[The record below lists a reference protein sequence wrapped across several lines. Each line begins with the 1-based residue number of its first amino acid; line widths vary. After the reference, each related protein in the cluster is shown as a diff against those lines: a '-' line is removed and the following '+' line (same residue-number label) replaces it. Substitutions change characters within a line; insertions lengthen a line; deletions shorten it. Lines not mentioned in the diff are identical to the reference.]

1 MFNLDG
7 SVCQDLTSTKDAPM
21 VFKPNYNLQRA
32 ERDRAKVA
40 KKEEKAREKQEAKR
54 LADKP
59 EDAPPADV
67 ADAISGPN
75 PD

>member
-1 MFNLDG
+1 
-7 SVCQDLTSTKDAPM
+7 M

-54 LADKP
+54 RADEPQDALLADQP
-59 EDAPPADV
+59 DL
-67 ADAISGPN
+67 SSRPN

>member
-1 MFNLDG
+1 
-7 SVCQDLTSTKDAPM
+7 M

-54 LADKP
+54 RA
-59 EDAPPADV
+59 EETGEAQPADQ
-67 ADAISGPN
+67 ADASSGPN

>member
-1 MFNLDG
+1 
-7 SVCQDLTSTKDAPM
+7 M

-54 LADKP
+54 RA
-59 EDAPPADV
+59 EETGEAPPADQ
-67 ADAISGPN
+67 ADASSGPN

>member
-1 MFNLDG
+1 
-7 SVCQDLTSTKDAPM
+7 M